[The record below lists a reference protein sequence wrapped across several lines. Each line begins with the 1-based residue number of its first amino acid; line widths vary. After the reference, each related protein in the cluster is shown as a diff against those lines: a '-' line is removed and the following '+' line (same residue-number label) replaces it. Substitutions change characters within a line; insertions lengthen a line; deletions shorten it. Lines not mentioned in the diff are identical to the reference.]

1 MHGGPN
7 PNAGAPALLRPL
19 LDGIDVLSRLDG
31 WLGVLCLVS
40 LTTLMIA
47 EVVVRALSDIFPW
60 VPADIPVAWEY
71 SSYLMAACFT
81 FGAAMTLRAGGHI
94 RVTLVLARVSP
105 AVRRWME
112 TVLAALGVA
121 FTGFLANAMVNFTWR
136 SFSSDQVSLSSATP
150 LWIPQALVTFGVCLL
165 VLQFP
170 AAVGQGID
178 PDQAGRPTPRPD
190 SPGQAIA
197 FRQLQWKNENGWNRL
212 ISRRSASAWLVPWRP
227 RLRMKFGIRLALSRS
242 IST

>member
-7 PNAGAPALLRPL
+7 PNAGAPAGLRQL
-19 LDGIDVLSRLDG
+19 LDGIDRLSRLDG

-47 EVVVRALSDIFPW
+47 EVVVRALSNFIPW

-94 RVTLVLARVSP
+94 RVTLVLGRVSP

-112 TVLAALGVA
+112 TILAGLGV
-121 FTGFLANAMVNFTWR
+121 FFCGFLTWAMTYFTWR
-136 SFSSDQVSLSSATP
+136 SFDAGQTSVSSGTLV
-150 LWIPQALVTFGVCLL
+150 WVPQAFVTFGILL
-165 VLQFP
+165 LTIQFAARFLQALFGLP
-170 AAVGQGID
+170 LEDISMRAGAV
-178 PDQAGRPTPRPD
+178 A
-190 SPGQAIA
+190 
-197 FRQLQWKNENGWNRL
+197 E
-212 ISRRSASAWLVPWRP
+212 
-227 RLRMKFGIRLALSRS
+227 
-242 IST
+242 